1 MHEKSPVKDGERL
14 DDLECKSLF
23 VIQRKGGYA
32 FTSDAVLLAN
42 SVRAY
47 KHETVVDLGTGSGVI
62 AILLAAKTPAKRIV
76 GVEIQTPLADMAK
89 RSVAYNGLEDRIEIK
104 NMDMRMTPEL
114 FKGNGADVVVTNPP
128 YFKKCDGEVSEKS
141 IARSE
146 IAITLEEVI
155 RVASATLKFG
165 GRFYMICKTERLA
178 DALFYMRSYGIEP
191 KTLRMVV
198 PKPGR
203 TADTFI
209 AEGRKDGG
217 EGFKLLPDLIVRD
230 EDGELSEEARRMY
243 GK

>member
-23 VIQRKGGYA
+23 VIQRKGGYT

-62 AILLAAKTPAKRIV
+62 AILIAAKTPAERII
-76 GVEIQTPLADMAK
+76 GVEIQSSLADMAR
-89 RSVAYNGLEDRIEIK
+89 RSVVYNGLENRIEIK
-104 NMDMRMTPEL
+104 NMDMRLAPEL

-128 YFKKCDGEVSEKS
+128 YFKKVDGDVSEKA

-155 RVASATLKFG
+155 KTAARTLKFG

-178 DALFYMRSYGIEP
+178 DALFYMRCYGIEP

-230 EDGELSEEARRMY
+230 ENGELSEEARRMY